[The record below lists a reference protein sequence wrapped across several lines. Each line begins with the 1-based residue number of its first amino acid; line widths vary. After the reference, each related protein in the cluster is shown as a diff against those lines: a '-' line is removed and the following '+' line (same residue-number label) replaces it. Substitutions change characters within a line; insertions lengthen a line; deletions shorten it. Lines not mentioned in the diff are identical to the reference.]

1 MAPPSPLAALQETSE
16 DAKYAM
22 CHVFV
27 SKVKSGPAAGTFV
40 PLASIVV
47 TDQSDVKMKVVLW
60 RRAAFWALT
69 VHPGDILLV
78 TGNVW
83 HAVSQLCGG
92 GASPCRSSVP
102 GLVTSSA
109 LINFGACYLATTS
122 RGLTRFQRGPTL
134 KGLTFRL

>member
-1 MAPPSPLAALQETSE
+1 MS
-16 DAKYAM
+16 
-22 CHVFV
+22 HVFV

-60 RRAAFWALT
+60 RRAAFWSLT

-83 HAVSQLCGG
+83 HSQSVTGQLCGG
-92 GASPCRSSVP
+92 GASPCHSSVP

-109 LINFGACYLATTS
+109 LINFGACYLATAS
-122 RGLTRFQRGPTL
+122 CGLTRFQHGPTL